1 MMPRFSA
8 ECMACAVLKQSEN
21 MPAEW
26 DDEKR
31 AAYLRGV
38 MNIICSADVSEG
50 APVVTGKIEA
60 LAQEYG
66 IEKFDYTEI
75 KREYNRI
82 MLDILPEIRKKVEEA
97 EDSVEAAMKYSRA
110 ANYIDFGTQHKVT
123 EEGLL
128 ERLEKASAERLD
140 EAEYGLFRR
149 DIDKAEKLVFITDN
163 CGEIV
168 ADMLLIEK
176 IREIKPDLKI
186 TVIVRGMPVIND
198 ATMED
203 AHMVGIDRV
212 AEVMGNGNGVAGTF
226 IEKMDSASLSR
237 LRDADVVISKG
248 QANFE
253 TLNGCGMNIYYL
265 FLCKCSRFE
274 RRFGMAKLQGVI
286 KNDRRLEN

>member
-265 FLCKCSRFE
+265 FLCECSRFE